1 MPKRTFDE
9 FVADAQVAAQSAM
22 ATFCASI
29 VANTACLDAK
39 KACLDA
45 QKACLDAQMSIT
57 QRQIYDMCVDICV
70 LEYGPRSI
78 DVVPRIQACFRGI
91 LTRKRVHF
99 ALLSAEPDA
108 VEYALC
114 LCGAL

>member
-1 MPKRTFDE
+1 MPKRTFDD
-9 FVADAQVAAQSAM
+9 FFADAQVAPQPASL
-22 ATFCASI
+22 CASVI
-29 VANTACLDAK
+29 ANIACLDAK
-39 KACLDA
+39 IACSDA
-45 QKACLDAQMSIT
+45 QTSIA
-57 QRQIYDMCVDICV
+57 QRQLYDMYVDICV
-70 LEYGPRSI
+70 LQYGPRSI
-78 DVVPRIQACFRGI
+78 DVVPRIQAFFRGI

>member
-1 MPKRTFDE
+1 MPKRKFDD
-9 FVADAQVAAQSAM
+9 FFADAQVAPQPASLFASVIANIPCEGAQL
-22 ATFCASI
+22 SI
-29 VANTACLDAK
+29 
-39 KACLDA
+39 A
-45 QKACLDAQMSIT
+45 QKQL
-57 QRQIYDMCVDICV
+57 ICV

-78 DVVPRIQACFRGI
+78 GVIPRIQAFFRGI

-114 LCGAL
+114 GVL